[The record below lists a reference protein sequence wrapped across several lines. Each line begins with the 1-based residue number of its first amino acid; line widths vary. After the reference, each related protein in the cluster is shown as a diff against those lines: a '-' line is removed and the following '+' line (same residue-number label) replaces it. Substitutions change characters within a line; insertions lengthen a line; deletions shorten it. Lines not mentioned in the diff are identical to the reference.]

1 MERTSREEGET
12 KKLLA
17 TLAKLSLSN
26 ALQLRALR
34 SILLEVHQ
42 VPTDNRYIQEATK
55 ATKAFA
61 EAAKE
66 MSAKDKEEQLGL
78 PHIHVWNALL
88 GVAMRSLEDRQK
100 ANQDPT
106 LQLQSSLMALK
117 EYASTYQELGWKAV
131 HAEVKYARIQKNFK
145 AELKRLEINIVD
157 KSPSDEVW
165 QIIREDLKRDKEV
178 RELPGVAP
186 AGDLERQLQRFLDE
200 ANGTTGSR

>member
-1 MERTSREEGET
+1 MELGLQQTRKERQKSSWP
-12 KKLLA
+12 
-17 TLAKLSLSN
+17 LAKLSLSN

-42 VPTDNRYIQEATK
+42 VPTENRYIQEAVK

-100 ANQDPT
+100 VNQDPT
-106 LQLQSSLMALK
+106 LQSALVTLK
-117 EYASTYQELGWKAV
+117 EYAGKYQELGWKAV
-131 HAEVKYARIQKNFK
+131 HAEVKYARVQKNFK
-145 AELKRLEINIVD
+145 AELRRLEINVVD
-157 KSPSDEVW
+157 QSPSDEVW
-165 QIIREDLKRDKEV
+165 GIIKKDLKRAKDV
-178 RELPGVAP
+178 RELPRMAP

-200 ANGTTGSR
+200 NNGTNGSR